1 MNITILEALT
11 TMIEGLIAFISPCV
25 LPMIPVYVLY
35 FAGASEGR
43 QARKTLGRALSFV
56 LGFTALFV
64 LLGVFAGSLGG
75 LFVRYQSEINLICG
89 MIMILFGL
97 HYAGVLHITLLDKT
111 LKPNMQ
117 VQPKGYASCA
127 LLGAVFAAGWTPCT
141 GPLLGSAMMLAAS
154 KGGAFAGAVLLGC
167 YSLGMGIPF
176 VLCALL
182 IDRVKGAFAAIK
194 RNYQVIN
201 RVCGV
206 FLVIVGLAM
215 MTGLYSRFSLMLQSS
230 ATQTAT
236 MQATAAPEVTAV
248 PEAPTAPEVTAV
260 PETTAEPTAAPPPE
274 VTAAPETTA
283 TPEATAEPK
292 KAPEVMGPVMRNMA
306 PNFKAYDDAGNPVSL
321 KDMRGKPVIVNF
333 FASWCGPCR
342 MEMPYFDEFYHQY
355 GDQVTFMM
363 VNLCA
368 FGNDTKENGKKMVAD
383 GGWTFPIYFDSDGD
397 AALKYAIRS
406 MPTTIFV
413 SPDGELKGRHTG
425 VIAREDLEA
434 TIQAMIAE

>member
-1 MNITILEALT
+1 MNITILEVLT
-11 TMIEGLIAFISPCV
+11 TFMEGLITFISPCV

-35 FAGASEGR
+35 FAGSSEGKQTR
-43 QARKTLGRALSFV
+43 RTLVRALSFV

-64 LLGVFAGSLGG
+64 VLGVFAGSLGG
-75 LFVRYQSEINLICG
+75 LLVRYQREVNLILG

-97 HYAGVLHITLLDKT
+97 HYAGIVHITLLEKT
-111 LKPNMQ
+111 VKPDVQ
-117 VQPKGYASCA
+117 VRQGGALSCV
-127 LLGAVFAAGWTPCT
+127 LLGAVFAVGWTPCT

-154 KGGAFAGAVLLGC
+154 KGSVLAGAVLLAS

-182 IDRVKGAFAAIK
+182 IDRIKGAFAFIK
-194 RNYQVIN
+194 RHYKTVN

-215 MTGLYSRFSLMLQSS
+215 MTGLYSRFSLMLQSGTS
-230 ATQTAT
+230 QPEIVSVQEAPAKTQEL
-236 MQATAAPEVTAV
+236 P
-248 PEAPTAPEVTAV
+248 APTAEPEK
-260 PETTAEPTAAPPPE
+260 TAEPTAAP
-274 VTAAPETTA
+274 
-283 TPEATAEPK
+283 TAEPQK
-292 KAPEVMGPVMRNMA
+292 QPEVMGPVMRNMA
-306 PNFKAYDDAGNPVSL
+306 PDFTAYDDAGNPVSL
-321 KDMRGKPVIVNF
+321 KDMRGKPVVVNF
-333 FASWCGPCR
+333 FASWCGPCK

-368 FGNDTKENGKKMVAD
+368 FGNDTKENGKKMVEA
-383 GGWTFPIYFDSDGD
+383 GGWTFPVYFDSDGD

-406 MPTTIFV
+406 MPMTVFV
-413 SPDGELKGRHTG
+413 SPDGEIKGRHTG
-425 VIAREDLEA
+425 VISRESLEK

>member
-1 MNITILEALT
+1 MNITILEVLT
-11 TMIEGLIAFISPCV
+11 TFMEGLITFISPCV

-35 FAGASEGR
+35 FAGSSEGK
-43 QARKTLGRALSFV
+43 QARRTLARALSFV
-56 LGFTALFV
+56 LGFTVLFV

-75 LFVRYQSEINLICG
+75 LLVRYQREVNLILG

-97 HYAGVLHITLLDKT
+97 HYAGILHITLLEKT
-111 LKPNMQ
+111 VKPDVQ
-117 VQPKGYASCA
+117 VKPKGMLSCL
-127 LLGAVFAAGWTPCT
+127 LLGAVFAVGWTPCT

-154 KGGAFAGAVLLGC
+154 KGSMLSGAVLLAS

-194 RNYQVIN
+194 RHYKAIN

-206 FLVIVGLAM
+206 FLVLVGLAM
-215 MTGLYSRFSLMLQSS
+215 MTGLYSRFALMLQSS
-230 ATQTAT
+230 ASQPQPEVISVQETPAQTVEAT
-236 MQATAAPEVTAV
+236 PAPTAEPIDEPAPTAEPTDVPEATAAPK
-248 PEAPTAPEVTAV
+248 
-260 PETTAEPTAAPPPE
+260 
-274 VTAAPETTA
+274 
-283 TPEATAEPK
+283 ATA
-292 KAPEVMGPVMRNMA
+292 EVMGPVMRNMA
-306 PNFKAYDDAGNPVSL
+306 PDFTAYDDADNPVSL

-333 FASWCGPCR
+333 FASWCGPCK

-368 FGNDTKENGKKMVAD
+368 FGNDTKENGKKMVEQ
-383 GGWTFPIYFDSDGD
+383 GGWTFPVYFDSDGD

-425 VIAREDLEA
+425 VIARGDLEK
-434 TIQAMIAE
+434 TIQGLLGQ

>member
-11 TMIEGLIAFISPCV
+11 TFIEGLITFISPCV

-35 FAGASEGR
+35 FAGSSEGR
-43 QARKTLGRALSFV
+43 QARRTLLRALSFV

-75 LFVRYQSEINLICG
+75 LLVRYQSEVNLVLG

-97 HYAGVLHITLLDKT
+97 HYAGILKITLLEKT
-111 LKPNMQ
+111 VKPEVQ
-117 VQPKGYASCA
+117 VQPKGYLSCA
-127 LLGAVFAAGWTPCT
+127 LLGAVFAVGWTPCT

-154 KGGAFAGAVLLGC
+154 KGSMLSGAMLLAF

-176 VLCALL
+176 VLCALI
-182 IDRVKGAFAAIK
+182 IDRVKGAFQAIK
-194 RNYQVIN
+194 RHYKLVN

-215 MTGLYSRFSLMLQSS
+215 MTGLYSRFALMLQSGAAQPQAEVVS
-230 ATQTAT
+230 VQEAPVRTEEITPAPDVSPEAAAEPE
-236 MQATAAPEVTAV
+236 ATAAPKAAS
-248 PEAPTAPEVTAV
+248 EA
-260 PETTAEPTAAPPPE
+260 
-274 VTAAPETTA
+274 
-283 TPEATAEPK
+283 
-292 KAPEVMGPVMRNMA
+292 MGPVMRNLA
-306 PNFKAYDDAGNPVSL
+306 PNFTAYDDAGNPVSL

-333 FASWCGPCR
+333 FASWCGPCK

-368 FGNDTKENGKKMVAD
+368 FGNDTKENGKKMVEA
-383 GGWTFPIYFDSDGD
+383 GGWTFPVYFDSDGD
-397 AALKYAIRS
+397 AAMKYAIRS
-406 MPTTIFV
+406 MPTTVFV
-413 SPDGELKGRHTG
+413 SPDGELMGRHTG
-425 VIAREDLEA
+425 VIPRESLEK

>member
-1 MNITILEALT
+1 MNITWLEALT
-11 TMIEGLIAFISPCV
+11 TLIEGLITFISPCV

-35 FAGASEGR
+35 FAGASEVK
-43 QARKTLGRALSFV
+43 QAKKTLMRALSFV

-64 LLGVFAGSLGG
+64 LLGVFAGTLGG
-75 LFVRYQSEINLICG
+75 LLVRYQSEVNMICG

-97 HYAGVLHITLLDKT
+97 HYAGIVRITLLDKT
-111 LKPNMQ
+111 VKPDVQ
-117 VQPKGYASCA
+117 VQPKGYLSCL
-127 LLGAVFAAGWTPCT
+127 LLGAVFAVGWTPCT

-154 KGGAFAGAVLLGC
+154 KGSMLSGALLLAC

-182 IDRVKGAFAAIK
+182 IDRLKGAFAAIK
-194 RNYQVIN
+194 RHYKAIN

-206 FLVIVGLAM
+206 FLVLVGLAM
-215 MTGLYSRFSLMLQSS
+215 MTGLYSRFSLMLQSGAS
-230 ATQTAT
+230 QPQTEIASVQEAPVET
-236 MQATAAPEVTAV
+236 VEEAPTPELTAAPVTTQ
-248 PEAPTAPEVTAV
+248 APK
-260 PETTAEPTAAPPPE
+260 
-274 VTAAPETTA
+274 
-283 TPEATAEPK
+283 ATA
-292 KAPEVMGPVMRNMA
+292 EVMGPVMRNMA
-306 PNFKAYDDAGNPVSL
+306 PNFTAYDDARSPLSL
-321 KDMRGKPVIVNF
+321 NDMRVKPAVVNF
-333 FASWCGPCR
+333 FASWCGPCK

-355 GDQVTFMM
+355 GEQVTFMM

-383 GGWTFPIYFDSDGD
+383 GGWTFPVYFDSDGD

-425 VIAREDLEA
+425 VISREALEK
-434 TIQAMIAE
+434 TILAMIAE

>member
-11 TMIEGLIAFISPCV
+11 TFIEGLITFISPCV

-35 FAGASEGR
+35 FAGSSEGR
-43 QARKTLGRALSFV
+43 QARRTLLRALSFV

-75 LFVRYQSEINLICG
+75 LLVRYQSEVNLVLG

-97 HYAGVLHITLLDKT
+97 HYAGILKITLLEKT
-111 LKPNMQ
+111 VKPEVQ
-117 VQPKGYASCA
+117 VQPKGYLSCA
-127 LLGAVFAAGWTPCT
+127 LLGAVFAVGWTPCT

-154 KGGAFAGAVLLGC
+154 KGSMLSGAVLLAF

-176 VLCALL
+176 VLCALI
-182 IDRVKGAFAAIK
+182 IDRVKGAFAVIK
-194 RNYQVIN
+194 RHYKLVN

-215 MTGLYSRFSLMLQSS
+215 MTGLYSRFALMLQSGAAQPQAEVVS
-230 ATQTAT
+230 VQEAPVRTEEITPAPDVSPEAAAEPE
-236 MQATAAPEVTAV
+236 ATAAPKAAS
-248 PEAPTAPEVTAV
+248 EA
-260 PETTAEPTAAPPPE
+260 
-274 VTAAPETTA
+274 
-283 TPEATAEPK
+283 
-292 KAPEVMGPVMRNMA
+292 MGPVMRNLA
-306 PNFKAYDDAGNPVSL
+306 PNFTAYDDAGNPVSL

-333 FASWCGPCR
+333 FASWCGPCK

-368 FGNDTKENGKKMVAD
+368 FGNDTKENGKKMVEA
-383 GGWTFPIYFDSDGD
+383 GGWTFPVYFDSDGD
-397 AALKYAIRS
+397 AAMKYAIRS
-406 MPTTIFV
+406 MPTTVFV
-413 SPDGELKGRHTG
+413 SPDGELMGRHTG
-425 VIAREDLEA
+425 VIPRESLEK

>member
-1 MNITILEALT
+1 LNITWLEALT
-11 TMIEGLIAFISPCV
+11 TLIEGLITFISPCV

-35 FAGASEGR
+35 FAGSSEGK
-43 QARKTLGRALSFV
+43 QAKRTLARALSFV

-75 LFVRYQSEINLICG
+75 LLVRYQSEVNLICG

-97 HYAGVLHITLLDKT
+97 HYAGILHITLLEKT
-111 LKPNMQ
+111 VKPDVQ
-117 VQPKGYASCA
+117 VQPKGYLSCA
-127 LLGAVFAAGWTPCT
+127 LLGAVFAVGWTPCT

-154 KGGAFAGAVLLGC
+154 KGSVISGALLLAS

-194 RNYQVIN
+194 RHYRVIN

-206 FLVIVGLAM
+206 FLVVVGLAM

-230 ATQTAT
+230 ASQPQPAVE
-236 MQATAAPEVTAV
+236 ATAIPEATVAPETTAV
-248 PEAPTAPEVTAV
+248 PEATIA
-260 PETTAEPTAAPPPE
+260 
-274 VTAAPETTA
+274 
-283 TPEATAEPK
+283 PEATA
-292 KAPEVMGPVMRNMA
+292 EVMGPVMRNMA
-306 PNFKAYDDAGNPVSL
+306 PNFTAYDDEGNPVSL

-333 FASWCGPCR
+333 FASWCGPCK

-368 FGNDTKENGKKMVAD
+368 FGNDTKENGKKMVQD
-383 GGWTFPIYFDSDGD
+383 GGWTFPVYFDSDGD

-425 VIAREDLEA
+425 VIAREDLEK
-434 TIQAMIAE
+434 TIRAMIAD

>member
-11 TMIEGLIAFISPCV
+11 TFIEGLITFISPCV

-35 FAGASEGR
+35 FAGSSEGR
-43 QARKTLGRALSFV
+43 QARRTLLRALSFV

-75 LFVRYQSEINLICG
+75 LLVRYQSEVNLVLG

-97 HYAGVLHITLLDKT
+97 HYAGILKITLLEKT
-111 LKPNMQ
+111 VKPEVQ
-117 VQPKGYASCA
+117 VQPKGYLSCA
-127 LLGAVFAAGWTPCT
+127 LLGAVFAVGWTPCT

-154 KGGAFAGAVLLGC
+154 KGSMLSGAVLLAF

-176 VLCALL
+176 VLCALI
-182 IDRVKGAFAAIK
+182 IDRVKGAFQAIK
-194 RNYQVIN
+194 RHYKLVNH
-201 RVCGV
+201 VCGV

-215 MTGLYSRFSLMLQSS
+215 MTGLYSRFTLMLQSS
-230 ATQTAT
+230 AAQPQAEVVSVQEAPVRTEEITPAPDVSPEAAAEPE
-236 MQATAAPEVTAV
+236 ATAAPKAAS
-248 PEAPTAPEVTAV
+248 EA
-260 PETTAEPTAAPPPE
+260 
-274 VTAAPETTA
+274 
-283 TPEATAEPK
+283 
-292 KAPEVMGPVMRNMA
+292 MGPVMRNLA
-306 PNFKAYDDAGNPVSL
+306 PNFTAYDDAGNPVSL

-333 FASWCGPCR
+333 FASWCGPCK

-368 FGNDTKENGKKMVAD
+368 FGNDTKENGKKMVEA
-383 GGWTFPIYFDSDGD
+383 GGWTFPVYFDSDGD
-397 AALKYAIRS
+397 AAMKYAIRS
-406 MPTTIFV
+406 MPTTVFV
-413 SPDGELKGRHTG
+413 SPDGELMGRHTG
-425 VIAREDLEA
+425 VIPRESLEK

>member
-11 TMIEGLIAFISPCV
+11 TFIEGLITFISPCV

-35 FAGASEGR
+35 FAGSSEGR
-43 QARKTLGRALSFV
+43 QARRTLLRALSFV

-75 LFVRYQSEINLICG
+75 LLVRYQSEVNLVLG

-97 HYAGVLHITLLDKT
+97 HYAGILKITLLEKT
-111 LKPNMQ
+111 VKPEVQ
-117 VQPKGYASCA
+117 VQPKGYLSCA
-127 LLGAVFAAGWTPCT
+127 LLGAVFAVGWTPCT

-154 KGGAFAGAVLLGC
+154 KGSMLSGAVLLAF

-176 VLCALL
+176 VLCALI

-194 RNYQVIN
+194 RHYKLVN

-215 MTGLYSRFSLMLQSS
+215 MTGLYSRFALMLQSGAAQPQAEVVS
-230 ATQTAT
+230 VQEAPVRTEEITPAPDVSPEAAAEPE
-236 MQATAAPEVTAV
+236 ATAAPKAAS
-248 PEAPTAPEVTAV
+248 EA
-260 PETTAEPTAAPPPE
+260 
-274 VTAAPETTA
+274 
-283 TPEATAEPK
+283 
-292 KAPEVMGPVMRNMA
+292 MGPVMRNLA
-306 PNFKAYDDAGNPVSL
+306 PNFTAYDDAGNPVSL

-333 FASWCGPCR
+333 FASWCGPCK

-368 FGNDTKENGKKMVAD
+368 FGNDTKENGKKMVEA
-383 GGWTFPIYFDSDGD
+383 GGWTFPVYFDSDGD
-397 AALKYAIRS
+397 AAMKYAIRS
-406 MPTTIFV
+406 MPTTVFV
-413 SPDGELKGRHTG
+413 SPDGELMGRHTG
-425 VIAREDLEA
+425 VIPRESLEK

>member
-1 MNITILEALT
+1 MNITILEVLT
-11 TMIEGLIAFISPCV
+11 TFMEGLITFISPCV

-35 FAGASEGR
+35 FAGSSEGK
-43 QARKTLGRALSFV
+43 QARRTLARALSFV
-56 LGFTALFV
+56 LGFTVLFV

-75 LFVRYQSEINLICG
+75 LLVRYQREVNLILG

-97 HYAGVLHITLLDKT
+97 HYAGILHITLLEKT
-111 LKPNMQ
+111 VKPDVQ
-117 VQPKGYASCA
+117 VKPKGMLSCL
-127 LLGAVFAAGWTPCT
+127 LLGAVFAVGWTPCT

-154 KGGAFAGAVLLGC
+154 KGSMLSGAVLLAS

-194 RNYQVIN
+194 RHYKAIN

-206 FLVIVGLAM
+206 FLVLVGLAM
-215 MTGLYSRFSLMLQSS
+215 MTGLYSRFALMLQSS
-230 ATQTAT
+230 ASQPQPEVISVQETPAQTVEAT
-236 MQATAAPEVTAV
+236 PAPTVEPIDEPAPTAEPTDVPEATAAPK
-248 PEAPTAPEVTAV
+248 
-260 PETTAEPTAAPPPE
+260 
-274 VTAAPETTA
+274 
-283 TPEATAEPK
+283 ATA
-292 KAPEVMGPVMRNMA
+292 EVMGPVMRNMA
-306 PNFKAYDDAGNPVSL
+306 PDFTAYDDAGNPVSL

-333 FASWCGPCR
+333 FASWCGPCK

-368 FGNDTKENGKKMVAD
+368 FGNDTKENGKKMVEQ
-383 GGWTFPIYFDSDGD
+383 GGWTFPVYFDSDGD

-425 VIAREDLEA
+425 VIARGDLEK
-434 TIQAMIAE
+434 TIQGLLGQ

>member
-1 MNITILEALT
+1 MRLNITILEALT
-11 TMIEGLIAFISPCV
+11 TLIEGLIAFISPCV

-43 QARKTLGRALSFV
+43 QAKKTLGRALSFV

-64 LLGVFAGSLGG
+64 LLGVFAGSLGA
-75 LFVRYQSEINLICG
+75 LLIRYQSEVNLICG

-97 HYAGVLHITLLDKT
+97 HYAGVLHITFLDKT
-111 LKPNMQ
+111 LKPGVQ

-154 KGGAFAGAVLLGC
+154 KGGAFTGAVLLGC

-182 IDRVKGAFAAIK
+182 IDRAKGAFAAIK
-194 RNYQVIN
+194 RHYTAIN
-201 RVCGV
+201 RICGV
-206 FLVIVGLAM
+206 FLVIVGLMM
-215 MTGLYSRFSLMLQSS
+215 MTGLYSRFSLMLQSGAAQTPTAS
-230 ATQTAT
+230 VQATVEPEPT
-236 MQATAAPEVTAV
+236 ATAALIA
-248 PEAPTAPEVTAV
+248 
-260 PETTAEPTAAPPPE
+260 TAEPTAEPTAVPE
-274 VTAAPETTA
+274 VTAAT
-283 TPEATAEPK
+283 
-292 KAPEVMGPVMRNMA
+292 KAEVMGPVMRNMA
-306 PNFKAYDDAGNPVSL
+306 SDFTAYDDAGSPVSL
-321 KDMRGKPVIVNF
+321 KDMHGKPTIVNF
-333 FASWCGPCR
+333 FASWCGPCK

-355 GDQVTFMM
+355 GDQVNFMM

-368 FGNDTKENGKKMVAD
+368 FGNDTKENAKKMVES
-383 GGWTFPIYFDSDGD
+383 GGWTFPVYFDSDGD

-413 SPDGELKGRHTG
+413 SADGELKGRHTG
-425 VIAREDLEA
+425 VISRENLEQ
-434 TIQAMIAE
+434 TIKAMIGE